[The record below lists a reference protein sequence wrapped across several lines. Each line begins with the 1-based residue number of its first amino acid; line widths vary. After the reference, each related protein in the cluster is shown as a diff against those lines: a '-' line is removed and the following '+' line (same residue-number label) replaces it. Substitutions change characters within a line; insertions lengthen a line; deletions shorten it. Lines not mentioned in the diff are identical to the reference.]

1 MSLDKVKAS
10 DKVGAS
16 IGRGGKSGEGASAS
30 GYYEITCNDKDGNFK
45 WFDDIHNLITTE
57 GLNHLL
63 NSTLGG
69 ATQLTVWYMAPYTVG
84 AIGAG
89 STYAVP
95 VVTESPNYDE
105 ASRPAWTEGAA
116 AAGVMTNGTAVVMT
130 WNSTDTV
137 NGIEL
142 MSFATKNNT
151 AEGGAKL
158 FSQGAFTGGAKA
170 MTSGDTLN
178 ITYTVTLTDT

>member
-10 DKVGAS
+10 DKVGAM

-30 GYYEITCNDKDGNFK
+30 GYYEVDCYDKDGNLK
-45 WFDDIHNLITTE
+45 WHDDIHNLITTQ
-57 GLNHLL
+57 GLNHMLD
-63 NSTLGG
+63 STLNA
-69 ATQLTVWYMAPYTVG
+69 ATQLTTWYMIPYTTG
-84 AIGAG
+84 TIGAG

-95 VVTESPNYDE
+95 VVVESTNYDE
-105 ASRPAWTEGAA
+105 AARPEWTEGAA
-116 AAGVMTNGTAVVMT
+116 AAGVITNGTAVVMT
-130 WNSTDTV
+130 WNGTDTV

-142 MSFATKNNT
+142 VSFATKSDT
-151 AEGGAKL
+151 AQAGARL